1 MKNIGREIVLPF
13 WEKACKMDEKALI
26 RQFNQM
32 QTQQPQIASFLAITL
47 RDVSEENVDD
57 GIAIAFVILKS
68 FEKAYGKKMPEVS
81 IKTLQG
87 TWDQMHEEMM
97 KLEGASDMELLETA
111 KKQIGTQFFLNEFL
125 LTVLFEGG
133 EDDGPLMG
141 ADETGQYFFIFRS
154 LINALETTLSSS
166 VDAPAA
172 VPGTSKKP
180 GKAFVQLRKNQE
192 QTIKTPDGPG
202 KRPATRRAIGRQPR
216 PKNNTPVGATSFL
229 DSSTRTPG
237 LPGQA
242 WMPKK
247 SSPDKKPVGRGKT

>member
-47 RDVSEENVDD
+47 RDVSEENVED
-57 GIAIAFVILKS
+57 GIAIAYVILKS

-97 KLEGASDMELLETA
+97 KLEGASDMELLENA

-133 EDDGPLMG
+133 EEDGPLMG

-154 LINALETTLSSS
+154 LINALETTLSSPVIVS
-166 VDAPAA
+166 PA
-172 VPGTSKKP
+172 VPRTTKKP
-180 GKAFVQLRKNQE
+180 GTTSVQLRKNQE
-192 QTIKTPDGPG
+192 QTIKTPSRQG
-202 KRPATRRAIGRQPR
+202 KRPGTRGSISRQS
-216 PKNNTPVGATSFL
+216 KQKISTPVDSTPTH
-229 DSSTRTPG
+229 DSSNRKPG
-237 LPGQA
+237 RSGQVR
-242 WMPKK
+242 
-247 SSPDKKPVGRGKT
+247 KPR